1 MNSGELPG
9 NTATAA
15 TMRESPS
22 AFRLWIARYDH
33 WRPERWNDA
42 PPQATALELIEDS
55 SFSEEEARLFLE
67 GFNSQMLVD
76 GRPLWAV
83 AVPVVLR
90 YDGDPQP
97 GEPISGHVFEIR
109 QSHAAS
115 QSRSASE
122 DG

>member
-9 NTATAA
+9 STATAD
-15 TMRESPS
+15 TLRESPD
-22 AFRLWIARYDH
+22 AFRLWIARYEN
-33 WRPERWNDA
+33 WRPQRWNDA

-67 GFNSQMLVD
+67 GFNSQMLASD
-76 GRPLWAV
+76 RPLWAV

-97 GEPISGHVFEIR
+97 GEPIRGHVFDDRETL
-109 QSHAAS
+109 
-115 QSRSASE
+115 SAQQDFE
-122 DG
+122 P

>member
-1 MNSGELPG
+1 MNSGELSG
-9 NTATAA
+9 NAATAD

-22 AFRLWIARYDH
+22 AFRLWIARYDN

-67 GFNSQMLVD
+67 GFNSQMLAAD
-76 GRPLWAV
+76 RPLWAV

-90 YDGDPQP
+90 YDGDPRP
-97 GEPISGHVFEIR
+97 GELIHGHVFDVGE
-109 QSHAAS
+109 SPA
-115 QSRSASE
+115 ASE
-122 DG
+122 DDEP